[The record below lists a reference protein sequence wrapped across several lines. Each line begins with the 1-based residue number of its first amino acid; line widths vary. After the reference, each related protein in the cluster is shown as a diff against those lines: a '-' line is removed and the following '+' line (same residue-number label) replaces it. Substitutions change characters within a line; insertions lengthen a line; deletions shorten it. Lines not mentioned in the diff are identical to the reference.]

1 MTLTKAM
8 AIDGLETAGKLYADW
23 LAEYADEIHSVVLLR
38 RSRQLYR
45 QGNFVQVEY
54 VICMKDVDD
63 QYAKFWTV
71 VVVGWKRENGQD
83 LVCLGKAERRK

>member
-8 AIDGLETAGKLYADW
+8 PIDGLETAEKLYADW

-54 VICMKDVDD
+54 EVILKDIDD
-63 QYAKFWTV
+63 QYAKFWTIV
-71 VVVGWKRENGQD
+71 DVGWKRENGQD
-83 LVCLGKAERRK
+83 LVCIGTAERRK